1 MNISGREHILL
12 EYIELRSLSSELE
25 KAAHRDPFV
34 EGTTA
39 PVVVMS
45 AIFVLRPLSEFQAHL
60 DKSTNYLGPLERRG
74 LSVGLEKVR
83 IIERGRMWSALAV
96 TCD

>member
-1 MNISGREHILL
+1 MPTDSALIQSRI
-12 EYIELRSLSSELE
+12 
-25 KAAHRDPFV
+25 
-34 EGTTA
+34 GTTA

-96 TCD
+96 TVSFVSIVEK